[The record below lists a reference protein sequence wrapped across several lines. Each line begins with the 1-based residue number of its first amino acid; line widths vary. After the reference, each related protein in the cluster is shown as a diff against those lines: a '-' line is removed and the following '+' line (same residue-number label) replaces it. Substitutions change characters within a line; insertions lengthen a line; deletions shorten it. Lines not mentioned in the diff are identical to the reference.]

1 MDKNQIK
8 ELIEKIVAFNIVG
21 PDDYDDAAKALEYM
35 DYYVKIGDERAM
47 FLEEFGG
54 ILETHRLGL
63 EAGVEECFLDWTG
76 MNCFLALIKKFF
88 DKQYFEGCLNSP
100 ELVEGAV

>member
-21 PDDYDDAAKALEYM
+21 PDDYDDVAKALEYM

-47 FLEEFGG
+47 FLEELGA
-54 ILETHRLGL
+54 ILQTRQNGLDAGADETF
-63 EAGVEECFLDWTG
+63 VDFVG
-76 MNCFLALIKKFF
+76 MNCILALIKKFF
-88 DKQYFEGCLNSP
+88 DEEYFKDCILM
-100 ELVEGAV
+100 